1 MAKDLLSSDFLRCFV
16 QKKYRKIYD
25 AATRYTTIQYIL
37 AQVKTVLKY
46 SFSSPF
52 KQFPNSSPPTSLF
65 KYFHFFTHH
74 YHLRFTLPSVN
85 TTIAQL
91 HRIFSLGAEVYF
103 SWWIVLVDEALDRY
117 PSWPQKHSE
126 QLTHR
131 WIIIE
136 NYFTIRSKINI

>member
-1 MAKDLLSSDFLRCFV
+1 MNNCCISESTNINNTCNNCSYLNHFVIRSAQNAFLGQFLFVAKDLLSSDLLRCFV

-103 SWWIVLVDEALDRY
+103 S
-117 PSWPQKHSE
+117 
-126 QLTHR
+126 
-131 WIIIE
+131 
-136 NYFTIRSKINI
+136 